1 MNLCVRIAFTS
12 LWLSLTSF
20 ISAQV
25 GFSLPFVNNITPLQ
39 TVNYPITV
47 TGFDSIAGANFVIRW
62 DPLVFQYETIDNF
75 NLDALDPGDFGT
87 TQVLDSGILRM
98 QWEAPLPLAGVTL
111 PDETAIFRLRLKA
124 IGPVNSGSTVI
135 FTEAL
140 PTPFEIVRVNSDSS
154 LTAFN
159 INEVD
164 LTQGFGAI
172 GYTVSAAEPIGRD
185 AEDFSV
191 QIFPN
196 PFYEKTQVN
205 FDLKNASDVHFA
217 VTDAA
222 GRTLVEKVLPQ
233 LPSGQHG
240 IEIASPLLREK
251 GAYFLILRTET
262 QSCARPLF
270 VF

>member
-1 MNLCVRIAFTS
+1 MNLCVRIVFTS

-20 ISAQV
+20 LSAQV
-25 GFSLPFVNNITPLQ
+25 GFSLPFVNNIAPLQ
-39 TVNYPITV
+39 TVNYPV
-47 TGFDSIAGANFVIRW
+47 KVMGFDSIVGFQFVIRW
-62 DPLVFQYETIDNF
+62 DPEVLEYVTIDNF
-75 NLDALDPGDFGT
+75 NLDALGTEDFGT
-87 TQVLDSGILRM
+87 MQTLDSGILRV

-111 PDETAIFRLRLKA
+111 PDETTIFRLRLKA

-135 FTEAL
+135 FTEAF
-140 PTPFEIVRVNSDSS
+140 PTSFEVARVNSDS
-154 LTAFN
+154 TITGIG

-172 GYTVSAAEPIGRD
+172 GYTVSAAEPTGRD
-185 AEDFSV
+185 VEDFSV

-205 FDLKNASDVHFA
+205 FDLKNASDVHLA

-222 GRTLVEKVLPQ
+222 GRTLVEKALPQ